1 MFRTT
6 ATLLHA
12 IRTSTTFLVDII
24 SFGHTEFRCLT
35 SDHQA
40 AKAKVRELYNDS
52 VVTKLLDRIE
62 EVESSDI
69 PESSKQLILDKLNKA
84 LIEVLA

>member
-6 ATLLHA
+6 KTLFNA
-12 IRTSTTFLVDII
+12 VRTLTVFLVDII
-24 SFGHTEFRCLT
+24 SFGHTEFKDVT
-35 SDHQA
+35 SDHTA
-40 AKAKVRELYNDS
+40 AKAKVRELYDES
-52 VVTKLLDRIE
+52 VINKLLDRIE

-69 PESSKQLILDKLNKA
+69 PENSKQLILDKLNKA